1 MGFAAR
7 CAATSAMGFTAS
19 RATTA
24 MGFTASR
31 ATTAM
36 GFTAS
41 RATAAA
47 ANASAAS
54 TAAAAETTRTF
65 WRMGTI
71 ASLFSLRPA
80 RTFLYRMSS
89 CTPGTIQYSAAWSTG
104 QLFCDFSWRLR
115 VFFGRIRRQNAHA
128 AGPARNAGT
137 FRFLLELL
145 DRAGRDDPVLSP
157 RRVYGLEWICV

>member
-7 CAATSAMGFTAS
+7 CAATSAISFTAF

-47 ANASAAS
+47 ANASAAA
-54 TAAAAETTRTF
+54 TAAATTAAAETTRTF

-80 RTFLYRMSS
+80 RTFLHRMSS

-115 VFFGRIRRQNAHA
+115 VFFGRIRRPNAHA
-128 AGPARNAGT
+128 AGPARNADT
-137 FRFLLELL
+137 FRFVLELL
-145 DRAGRDDPVLSP
+145 D
-157 RRVYGLEWICV
+157 